1 MLFSTSKPKR
11 RGSVVQTWLE
21 IGSSLKEE
29 GVSSRLR
36 TWQLLCLAAIAYP
49 TSLVVRW
56 SASSTQY
63 LLRLCLGLGR
73 QPSLVYKGLNSFL
86 LLKVQ
91 GEERMADL
99 AKFVL
104 RFAIVK
110 ITPEAFQ
117 LEETTGGQTHN
128 GGSNG
133 AKVGMDETAFAT
145 LSYYMVSEM
154 PGTLAIVRYHARDD
168 HDRTTAVAE
177 DTFFDTPEDF
187 CRLQDD
193 VEDALLTGVD
203 VCVMSNHPPETFE
216 DINKYIML
224 NEDGDLEV

>member
-1 MLFSTSKPKR
+1 MKKPVKINMEESDIALLDLQAKEKGISRADLVRDRLFTS
-11 RGSVVQTWLE
+11 GTQ
-21 IGSSLKEE
+21 E
-29 GVSSRLR
+29 GDSRLR
-36 TWQLLCLAAIAYP
+36 IWQLLCLAAIAYP
-49 TSLVVRW
+49 ISLAVRW
-56 SASSTQY
+56 SGSSTRY

-73 QPSLVYKGLNSFL
+73 QPTLVYKGLNSLL

-104 RFAIVK
+104 RFAVVK
-110 ITPEAFQ
+110 ITPETLQ

-128 GGSNG
+128 EISNG

-177 DTFFDTPEDF
+177 DTF
-187 CRLQDD
+187 L
-193 VEDALLTGVD
+193 
-203 VCVMSNHPPETFE
+203 
-216 DINKYIML
+216 
-224 NEDGDLEV
+224 

>member
-1 MLFSTSKPKR
+1 M
-11 RGSVVQTWLE
+11 
-21 IGSSLKEE
+21 
-29 GVSSRLR
+29 
-36 TWQLLCLAAIAYP
+36 
-49 TSLVVRW
+49 
-56 SASSTQY
+56 
-63 LLRLCLGLGR
+63 
-73 QPSLVYKGLNSFL
+73 VYKGLNGFL

-91 GEERMADL
+91 GEQRMTDL

-104 RFAIVK
+104 RIASVQISS
-110 ITPEAFQ
+110 EALQ
-117 LEETTGGQTHN
+117 LEKPTGGKRHN
-128 GGSNG
+128 QEKHRV
-133 AKVGMDETAFAT
+133 AMDETAFAT

-177 DTFFDTPEDF
+177 DTFFDTPDDF

-193 VEDALLTGVD
+193 VEDSLLSGID

-216 DINKYIML
+216 EINKYIML

>member
-1 MLFSTSKPKR
+1 M
-11 RGSVVQTWLE
+11 
-21 IGSSLKEE
+21 
-29 GVSSRLR
+29 
-36 TWQLLCLAAIAYP
+36 
-49 TSLVVRW
+49 
-56 SASSTQY
+56 
-63 LLRLCLGLGR
+63 
-73 QPSLVYKGLNSFL
+73 VYKACNRL
-86 LLKVQ
+86 LLTKVQ
-91 GEERMADL
+91 GEELVAQL
-99 AKFVL
+99 AK
-104 RFAIVK
+104 RFLVFAVGD
-110 ITPEAFQ
+110 ITAETLQ

-128 GGSNG
+128 EISNG

-203 VCVMSNHPPETFE
+203 VCVMSNHPPEDFDE
-216 DINKYIML
+216 IAKYL
-224 NEDGDLEV
+224 LDNEDGDQEV

>member
-1 MLFSTSKPKR
+1 M
-11 RGSVVQTWLE
+11 
-21 IGSSLKEE
+21 
-29 GVSSRLR
+29 
-36 TWQLLCLAAIAYP
+36 
-49 TSLVVRW
+49 
-56 SASSTQY
+56 
-63 LLRLCLGLGR
+63 
-73 QPSLVYKGLNSFL
+73 VYKGLNSLL

-104 RFAIVK
+104 RFAVVK
-110 ITPEAFQ
+110 ITPETLQ

-128 GGSNG
+128 EISNG

-203 VCVMSNHPPETFE
+203 VCVMSFHEPETFE
-216 DINKYIML
+216 NINKYLID
-224 NEDGDLEV
+224 NEDGDQEV